1 MHIVKSVKV
10 CQGLTKISANDGRHC
25 EPPLAAKFEIGYYRR
40 GRGSL
45 PFVYREAGQNVKAD
59 RTLPS
64 GAGVAALLAKT
75 TNSAGRTPRCDL
87 YPSGSVSYTHLTL
100 PTIYPV

>member
-59 RTLPS
+59 RTLPL
-64 GAGVAALLAKT
+64 GAGVAALRAMTSLFSWHRA
-75 TNSAGRTPRCDL
+75 SEQARPRLGGFAIAL
-87 YPSGSVSYTHLTL
+87 YKKS
-100 PTIYPV
+100 